1 MTLNEYLLIRF
12 NRSNHPKYRIM
23 DNVLTPEDV
32 ASRIECEFMQSD
44 SEFAEQ
50 WRKEVMDILESI
62 NQNFAKEVHLLV
74 LEGEAYQTY
83 LSESEILNNTNK
95 L

>member
-1 MTLNEYLLIRF
+1 
-12 NRSNHPKYRIM
+12 M

-50 WRKEVMDILESI
+50 WRKEVMDILKSI
-62 NQNFAKEVHLLV
+62 NQNFAKEK
-74 LEGEAYQTY
+74 
-83 LSESEILNNTNK
+83 NK
-95 L
+95 LLTLVY